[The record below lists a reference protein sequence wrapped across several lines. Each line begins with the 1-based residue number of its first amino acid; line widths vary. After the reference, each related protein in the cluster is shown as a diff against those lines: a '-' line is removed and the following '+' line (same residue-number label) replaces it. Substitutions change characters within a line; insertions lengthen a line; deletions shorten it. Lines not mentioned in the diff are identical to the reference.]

1 MLVGLCSSPAQLVQ
15 SSVTPGSETNVKP
28 LLLEKNEGELRTR
41 RIHTDAST
49 PASSQFMLKVSPK
62 NNGSQHLVGGT
73 EHVAP
78 GATLPK
84 HRHLAQDEIVLMLTR
99 FLSVNAWF

>member
-1 MLVGLCSSPAQLVQ
+1 MRLRPMRGMVTAAAVMIVVLSSSRVRSIQ
-15 SSVTPGSETNVKP
+15 SSASPGPDAIVKP

-62 NNGSQHLVGGT
+62 NNGS
-73 EHVAP
+73 
-78 GATLPK
+78 
-84 HRHLAQDEIVLMLTR
+84 
-99 FLSVNAWF
+99 